1 MPELPEVETLRLG
14 LTRYLVGH
22 KIVGVD
28 VKARKIFQ
36 GDEKEIIGAKIKD
49 VRRFAK
55 VLVFD
60 LSNGKSIIIHI
71 KLTGQLI
78 YRGPNLKENV
88 VLSKKVNSLS
98 GPHTHVIFK
107 LNKGGFLYYN
117 DLRQFGWIRIF
128 ATKDVETSDF
138 VGKLGPE
145 PFKNLDFAK
154 FVDILSRSK
163 TAIKMV
169 LMDQAKIGGIGNI
182 YANDSLWMS
191 KINPKR
197 PANSLTPTEQKEL
210 FSNVIS
216 VLKDGIKYGGASEL
230 QFVTAEGK
238 DGGYQNHFRVYAQ
251 QNKLC
256 SACKKEKISKY
267 FLGGRGTYFCPNCQK

>member
-14 LTRYLVGH
+14 LKKYLTGH
-22 KIVGVD
+22 KIVGVE
-28 VKARKIFQ
+28 VKSRWIFQ
-36 GDEKEIIGAKIKD
+36 GDEKLVTGAAIKD

-55 VLVFD
+55 VLALD
-60 LSNGKSIIIHI
+60 LSNGKSLVIHI

-78 YRGPNLKENV
+78 YRGPNLKEKV
-88 VLSKKVNSLS
+88 ELSKKVNALP

-107 LNKGGFLYYN
+107 FNRSGFLYYN
-117 DLRQFGWIRIF
+117 DMRQFGWMRIF
-128 ATKDVETSDF
+128 DTKDVETSDF

-145 PFKNLDFAK
+145 PFKDLDFEK
-154 FVDILSRSK
+154 FQDILSRSK
-163 TAIKMV
+163 RPIKVV
-169 LMDQAKIGGIGNI
+169 LMDQEKIGGIGNI

-191 KINPKR
+191 KIDPKR
-197 PANSLTPTEQKEL
+197 PANSLDYKEQKEL
-210 FSNVIS
+210 YDNIIS

-256 SACKKEKISKY
+256 QHCNKEKIQKY
-267 FLGGRGTYFCPNCQK
+267 FLGGRGTYFCSNCQK

>member
-1 MPELPEVETLRLG
+1 MPELPEVETLRIG
-14 LTRYLVGH
+14 LTNYLVGH
-22 KIVGVD
+22 KILGVE
-28 VKARKIFQ
+28 VNSKRIFQ
-36 GDEKEIIGAKIKD
+36 GGEKEIIGAVIKD

-60 LSNGKSIIIHI
+60 LSNGKSIVIHI

-78 YRGPNLKENV
+78 YRGPNLKEKV
-88 VLSKKVNSLS
+88 ELSKKVNALP

-107 LNKGGFLYYN
+107 LDHSGFLYYN
-117 DLRQFGWIRIF
+117 DMRQFGWMRIF
-128 ATKDVETSDF
+128 ETKVVETSDF

-145 PFKNLDFAK
+145 PFKDLDFEK
-154 FVDILSRSK
+154 FQQILLKSK
-163 TAIKMV
+163 VAVKVII
-169 LMDQAKIGGIGNI
+169 MDQARIGGIGNI

-191 KINPKR
+191 KIDPKR
-197 PANSLTPTEQKEL
+197 PASSLTSEEQKEL
-210 FSNVIS
+210 YDNIIS

-251 QNKLC
+251 KNKLC
-256 SACKKEKISKY
+256 QRCKKEKIQKY
-267 FLGGRGTYFCPNCQK
+267 YLGGRGTFFCPTCQR